1 MSPAPPE
8 PPIPSQLPARPAPPA
23 SERLLL
29 FGTIVSDG
37 AITERAVL
45 AVEGDRIIYAG
56 PREQFHA
63 ALFSGDA
70 SSASSPGGT
79 QDFAGAT
86 RVELAPG
93 DLILPGLVE
102 VHCHG
107 AYGGDFPAGDEASS
121 RRAINFLHRSGTTT
135 LLASL
140 VTASREEL
148 LRGIRLHARLS
159 GEGLLAGVHLEG
171 PFLSAARC
179 GAQNP
184 AFLRDP
190 DPELLNEL
198 LEAARGKLA
207 TMSYAPELPGAAALV
222 ELLTRHGVTPSLG
235 HTDCD
240 DATAAASLTAAREG
254 LQSAGFD
261 GVSARPTV
269 THLFNGMPPLHHRAP
284 GSAAACLRS
293 AQAGGAVLE
302 LISDGC
308 HLDPAMVAT
317 VFQLVGAANIAL
329 VTDSMAATGLPDG
342 SYRLGPSPVTVA
354 GGVATLDAT
363 GALAGGTATLL
374 EVVGHTVAAGVA
386 LTDAVLSATAVP
398 AAVIGQADEIGSL
411 RRGLRADALVVNG
424 ALGLSRVMRGGEW
437 LSPLS

>member
-1 MSPAPPE
+1 MSPVPPL
-8 PPIPSQLPARPAPPA
+8 PPRLPARPAPPA
-23 SERLLL
+23 PGRLLV
-29 FGTIVSDG
+29 FGTLVSDG

-45 AVEGDRIIYAG
+45 AVEGDRIIYSG
-56 PREQFHA
+56 PRERFPVE
-63 ALFSGDA
+63 LFSGDG
-70 SSASSPGGT
+70 SSGLRGARG
-79 QDFAGAT
+79 FAGAT

-93 DLILPGLVE
+93 YLILPGLVD

-107 AYGGDFPAGDEASS
+107 AYGGDFPAADEASS
-121 RRAINFLHRSGTTT
+121 RRAIDFLHRSGTTT

-159 GEGLLAGVHLEG
+159 GEGLLAGIHLEG

-184 AFLRDP
+184 DFLRDP
-190 DPELLNEL
+190 DPVLLNEL
-198 LEAARGKLA
+198 LEAAQGKLA

-240 DATAAASLTAAREG
+240 DATASASLTAAREG
-254 LQSAGFD
+254 LQFD

-269 THLFNGMPPLHHRAP
+269 THLFNGMTPLHHRAP
-284 GSAAACLRS
+284 GAAAACLRS

-302 LISDGC
+302 LVSDGR

-342 SYRLGPSPVTVA
+342 SYLLGPSPVTVT

-363 GALAGGTATLL
+363 GSLAGGTATLL
-374 EVVGHTVAAGVA
+374 EVVRRTVAAGVA
-386 LTDAVLSATAVP
+386 LPDALLSATAVP
-398 AAVIGQADEIGSL
+398 AAIVGQADEIGSL
-411 RRGLRADALVVNG
+411 RPGLRADVLVVNG

-437 LSPLS
+437 MAPLS